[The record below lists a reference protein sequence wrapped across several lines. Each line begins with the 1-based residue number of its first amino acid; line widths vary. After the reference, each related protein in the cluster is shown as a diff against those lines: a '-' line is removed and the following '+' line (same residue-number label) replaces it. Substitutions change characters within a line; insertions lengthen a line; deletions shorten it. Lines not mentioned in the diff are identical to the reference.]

1 MFYLYTLKIWDS
13 TVPCRNLCQDSCACE
28 RSVGTNE
35 PARAQWNDIL
45 SEAILVSCIFDTD
58 GVHVPGTECDFQFS
72 RSGSRPT
79 HGRLYSPRYPSI
91 YPNNVRCS
99 YHFHARPKERVK
111 IVFEEV
117 ALQKGDI
124 RLHIDGNQTKT
135 FSKNPEGLDK
145 WHKR

>member
-1 MFYLYTLKIWDS
+1 MVINAKTFA
-13 TVPCRNLCQDSCACE
+13 V
-28 RSVGTNE
+28 
-35 PARAQWNDIL
+35 
-45 SEAILVSCIFDTD
+45 SEEAFGIFDTD

-124 RLHIDGNQTKT
+124 SLYAPGVDIDNTEHLVKEFAPT
-135 FSKNPEGLDK
+135 NPFKGETVIDLVAY
-145 WHKR
+145 